1 MYSLIKKEA
10 TDVLITQGT
19 LEPYI
24 YIVKSGTLNAVQTS
38 GRHVQVVAQL
48 KAGDFVGEMAH
59 LGSKKNHSA
68 SIIAAT
74 DCELVQIEADK
85 IFDVLAQ
92 NPIWMKALL
101 RNLVKKIE
109 VANAKNA
116 AEHF

>member
-10 TDVLITQGT
+10 TEVLLTEGT

-24 YIVKSGTLNAVQTS
+24 YIVKSGILNAVQTK
-38 GRHVQVVAQL
+38 GRHVQVLAQL

-59 LGSKKNHSA
+59 LGSKKSHSA
-68 SIIAAT
+68 SIVAAT